1 MLHASILVVPGTEI
15 SPGKELQ
22 GKNKCV
28 LRFCSWHLFSWHLF
42 LMAYFSLDISPS
54 VDSSFSSSL
63 SLGAPLSLSWHLF
76 LLMSVEVPAPRTGS
90 RRQRNKMGT
99 HERKMKSA
107 KVAENLAAQV
117 LTHNFGCAKRPLQCK
132 TQNNQCTDTPH
143 EPPWCSYSHYIRN
156 LRFAERE
163 STSTQTNVK
172 LKSHPNDH

>member
-1 MLHASILVVPGTEI
+1 MLHASILVVPGRKFHQVRSYKAKQMRVKILLLTSLLLE
-15 SPGKELQ
+15 S
-22 GKNKCV
+22 
-28 LRFCSWHLFSWHLF
+28 FSHGI
-42 LMAYFSLDISPS
+42 FSLDISPS

-63 SLGAPLSLSWHLF
+63 SLDAPLSLSWHLF
-76 LLMSVEVPAPRTGS
+76 LLMSVDVPAPRTGS

-132 TQNNQCTDTPH
+132 PQNNQCTDTPH
-143 EPPWCSYSHYIRN
+143 EPPWCSNSHYRRN

-172 LKSHPNDH
+172 LKSHPNDP